1 MDIEQ
6 ERYPLSK
13 FNRQISK
20 LPSFYTSVPV
30 VVASKNLHVP
40 KLANLTKPE
49 FTLDFIKK
57 NYGVNMYVMLLFGQ
71 LTTKM
76 HTRYVDNLSWAVYHN
91 NRIGDTT
98 KTLFSVLLPSFP
110 NDSKSVAMI
119 KLFNG
124 LTECSQYRQPWADTC
139 YSMWPTTL

>member
-1 MDIEQ
+1 MGIEQ

-49 FTLDFIKK
+49 FTLDLIKE
-57 NYGVNMYVMLLFGQ
+57 
-71 LTTKM
+71 
-76 HTRYVDNLSWAVYHN
+76 NLWCQHVCDVIIRPIN
-91 NRIGDTT
+91 NKDAHEVRG
-98 KTLFSVLLPSFP
+98 PSIMG
-110 NDSKSVAMI
+110 SIS
-119 KLFNG
+119 
-124 LTECSQYRQPWADTC
+124 
-139 YSMWPTTL
+139 